1 MRIAINEMMVKIRKA
16 KERLKFLDR
25 RRLGPGKNGI
35 KVFEIHFDAVS
46 TNDVTQVLNF
56 RLVPFT
62 FCRISAKVMV
72 LKVVEH

>member
-1 MRIAINEMMVKIRKA
+1 MMVKIRKA

-25 RRLGPGKNGI
+25 SRLGPGKNGI
-35 KVFEIHFDAVS
+35 KFLGIYFDAVS

-62 FCRISAKVMV
+62 LCRISTKVMV
-72 LKVVEH
+72 LKVVKH